1 MKIKNLTPTLLCIF
15 FTINGFAQ
23 VALNAQ
29 GGNKFI
35 HEYIKNNIVVG
46 DIYID
51 WSFGELTLVDEQKD
65 CCFRLTQGLMQG
77 DILLEVGAHNAIQ
90 ESEIKIYPNPTPGN
104 LRVCAGF
111 LKPGKLTFTMY
122 DAAGKR
128 ILYRVEKYSGLTN
141 FYFDIG
147 KEATGVYPLHVI
159 WEPNDE
165 VMRTNTYR
173 IVKQ

>member
-1 MKIKNLTPTLLCIF
+1 MKIKQITTTLLFIL
-15 FTINGFAQ
+15 IAIISHAQ
-23 VALNAQ
+23 VAFNAQ
-29 GGNKFI
+29 GGHKFI

-65 CCFRLTQGLMQG
+65 CCVRLTQGLMQG
-77 DILLEVGAHNAIQ
+77 DILLEVGALNAIQ
-90 ESEIKIYPNPTPGN
+90 VSEIKIYPNPTIGN
-104 LRVCAGF
+104 LKICAGF
-111 LKPGKLTFTMY
+111 LKPGKITFTMY

-128 ILYRVEKYSGLTN
+128 ILYRVEKYTGLTN
-141 FYFDIG
+141 YFFDIA